1 MRIREAMES
10 DLPAIV
16 DIYNGSITDGK
27 SSTNTQ
33 PTTVRRSTGWFR
45 QHKATSKPILV
56 AEDAGRIVG
65 WLSVRPF
72 YSREAYDR
80 TGKVKIYVEPQSRGR
95 GIGKE
100 LLDEAMSCGKSS
112 GLNTLVCY
120 MLADNELARRLF
132 EDSGFDPWGQLP
144 GVARLGT
151 TDKDLI
157 IMGRRL

>member
-1 MRIREAMES
+1 MRIREATES
-10 DLPAIV
+10 DLQAIV

-100 LLDEAMSCGKSS
+100 LLDKAMSCGKSS

-120 MLADNELARRLF
+120 MLADNEMARRLF
-132 EDSGFDPWGQLP
+132 EDSGFDQWGRMP
-144 GVARLGT
+144 GVATMGG
-151 TDKDLI
+151 TDKDLLV
-157 IMGRRL
+157 MGRRL